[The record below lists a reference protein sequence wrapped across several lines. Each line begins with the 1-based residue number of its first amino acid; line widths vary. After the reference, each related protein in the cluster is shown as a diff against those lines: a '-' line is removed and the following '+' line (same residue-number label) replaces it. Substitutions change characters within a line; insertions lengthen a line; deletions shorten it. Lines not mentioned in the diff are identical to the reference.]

1 MTRQRY
7 HSITKAALAL
17 ALTTAGSGVLAAS
30 ALAGSQSVVSHK
42 SAASAARVQSIRHYW
57 TPRRMRSAIPLDVN
71 TTQAE
76 VSQAS
81 RVAAPPVT
89 HGPAVTIPPTT
100 GPSGSSATTR
110 KAQQVPDPTIYPYRT
125 QGKLFFNWKGGA
137 YVCSA
142 TVVSTP
148 TRRVIF
154 TAGHCEHDGGA
165 WSTNVAFVPGYHNGA
180 RPYGTFVATRLY
192 SITGWI
198 NNENSSYDVSAA
210 VLGGTRKVA
219 SVVGSRGI
227 EWNLPRQQQFVSY
240 GYPAANPFDGEKL
253 WSCPSPF
260 QGQDPYTSNPKT
272 QWITCNMTGGSSG
285 GGWIVQGAYL
295 NSVNSYGYIGVNN
308 RMYGPYFG
316 DAVAGLY
323 NRVKNQAP

>member
-1 MTRQRY
+1 MTRQRN

-17 ALTTAGSGVLAAS
+17 ALAAVGSGVLAGT
-30 ALAGSQSVVSHK
+30 ALAGTQSVVSHS
-42 SAASAARVQSIRHYW
+42 SAGSPAKVQRIKQYW
-57 TPRRMRSAIPLDVN
+57 TPQRMRSATPMNLK
-71 TTQAE
+71 ASPGE
-76 VSQAS
+76 VARTSPGTRAAS
-81 RVAAPPVT
+81 TR
-89 HGPAVTIPPTT
+89 GPSVTIPPTR
-100 GPSGSSATTR
+100 GQSSRPTRTATEI
-110 KAQQVPDPTIYPYRT
+110 PDPTQYPYRT
-125 QGKLFFNWKGGA
+125 QGKLFFTWKGGG

-142 TVVSTP
+142 TVVNTP
-148 TRRVIF
+148 TKRVIF
-154 TAGHCEHDGGA
+154 SAGHCAVDQGV
-165 WSTNVAFVPGYHNGA
+165 WSKNVAFVPGYHNTV

-192 SITGWI
+192 SISGWI
-198 NNENSSYDVSAA
+198 NSENDSYDVSAA

-240 GYPAANPFDGEKL
+240 GYPAGSPFNGEKL

-260 QGQDPYTSNPKT
+260 KGLDPYSYNPQT

-285 GGWIVQGAYL
+285 GGWIVQNQYL

-323 NRVKNQAP
+323 DRVKNQAP